1 MPTTSRPPVSTART
15 RLLVTLTVLVALL
28 PIGGGVWVWEGV
40 ATALMARES
49 RGWPVAQGLV
59 TSADSNVDAS
69 TPPLTLSRD
78 YGRWRR
84 WQHQH
89 ITYNTAV
96 TVRYVVADSTY
107 TSSTR
112 TFGQTLGSGDGSDAE
127 LVRRRYPVGALV
139 PVRYAPMDPSL
150 AVLEPGFSAEALGL
164 PLVGFAINLVVLLF
178 VLFFFISITDRPYL
192 RVPIA
197 LFGLVFQLAG
207 FGLLAYLLPTLWRE
221 IEAAGWPT
229 VPGRIVYGA
238 PIDTAGTHGTPAD
251 SAELVQ
257 GRDPTRV
264 VFRYVVA
271 DTVRF
276 ARQTVR
282 DPAYDAE
289 GRSSHAVWPFG
300 LGHHLPVHVDPDD
313 SARAVVNTGLLAR
326 HGWTAGIALAA
337 ILFGWIAQVL
347 GRQVDAPFA
356 GGGARP
362 LRSAGRGGI

>member
-1 MPTTSRPPVSTART
+1 MVRTRLHNHAMPSTSRPPVSTART

-59 TSADSNVDAS
+59 TSAESNVDAS
-69 TPPLTLSRD
+69 KPPLTLSRD

-107 TSSTR
+107 TTATR

-127 LVRRRYPVGALV
+127 LVRRRYPVGARV

-164 PLVGFAINLVVLLF
+164 PLVGFAIN
-178 VLFFFISITDRPYL
+178 ISILFIVLVLVISMSDWPYM
-192 RVPIA
+192 RVVVA
-197 LFGLVFQLAG
+197 LFGLMFQLVG
-207 FGLLAYLLPTLWRE
+207 VGLLAWMLPTAWRE
-221 IEAAGWPT
+221 IEATDWPT

-238 PIDTAGTHGTPAD
+238 PFDTAGTHVTPAD
-251 SAELVQ
+251 TVELVA

-271 DTVRF
+271 DSVRF

-289 GRSSHAVWPFG
+289 GRASHAVWPYG
-300 LGHHLPVHVDPDD
+300 LGHHLPVHVDPRDP
-313 SARAVVNTGLLAR
+313 ARAVVNTGLLAR
-326 HGWTAGIALAA
+326 QVWTAGIALFA
-337 ILFGWIAQVL
+337 ILFGWIAQRVI
-347 GRQVDAPFA
+347 GRQVDAPF
-356 GGGARP
+356 P
-362 LRSAGRGGI
+362 SATP